1 MSEVRRFICIVCPR
15 GCEIRAEIQKGKI
28 IKITGNQCVKGID
41 YVKQEIEEAKRI
53 VISVVKVK
61 NGDFPT
67 VSVKT
72 NKPVPKKLIPTV
84 MKKLAGTEV
93 KAPIKM
99 GQIIIKNVADTR
111 VHIVATRPV
120 KPVSTRT
127 TL

>member
-1 MSEVRRFICIVCPR
+1 MSEVSSFICIVCPR
-15 GCEIRAEIQKGKI
+15 GCEIKVEIQKGKI

-61 NGDFPT
+61 RGDFPT

-72 NKPVPKKLIPTV
+72 NRPVPKKLIPAV
-84 MKKLAGTEV
+84 MKKLARAEV
-93 KAPIKM
+93 KAPIKI
-99 GQIIIKNVADTR
+99 GQIIIKNVIEDTE

-120 KPVSTRT
+120 KKTF
-127 TL
+127 